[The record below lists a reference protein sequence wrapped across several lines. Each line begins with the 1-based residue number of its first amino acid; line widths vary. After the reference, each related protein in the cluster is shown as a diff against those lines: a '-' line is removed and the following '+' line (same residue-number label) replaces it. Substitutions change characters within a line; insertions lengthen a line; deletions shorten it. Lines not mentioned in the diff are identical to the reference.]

1 MSRPRLYVF
10 DWDGTLID
18 SVSRIVSCLRTAAAD
33 LGFPLRSDAEYGD
46 VIGLGLPQAIATLYP
61 GMGEQEAELYRDRY
75 ADNLSKQLPC
85 TPAVKKAA
93 DFWAVVE
100 AGRKLGDL
108 HCDYETVEPYL
119 VAVATGKS
127 RRGLDRVMARHG
139 LMGFFH
145 ATRCAD
151 ETASKPEP
159 LMLMQI
165 FEELGV
171 SSSES
176 LMVGDTEFDLDMA
189 ARAGA
194 RSVGVSY
201 GVHSKERL
209 LRHRPE
215 RIISSITELRA

>member
-18 SVSRIVSCLRTAAAD
+18 YVSRIVSCLPAPAGD

-75 ADNLSKQLPC
+75 ADRFIE
-85 TPAVKKAA
+85 A
-93 DFWAVVE
+93 D
-100 AGRKLGDL
+100 
-108 HCDYETVEPYL
+108 VEPSGFFDGALETLHLLKSEGHL

>member
-18 SVSRIVSCLRTAAAD
+18 SVPRIVSCLRAAAVD
-33 LGFPLRSDAEYGD
+33 VGFPLRSDAEYGD

-61 GMGEQEAELYRDRY
+61 GLGEQAAEIYRDRY
-75 ADNLSKQLPC
+75 AERFIE
-85 TPAVKKAA
+85 A
-93 DFWAVVE
+93 D
-100 AGRKLGDL
+100 
-108 HCDYETVEPYL
+108 VEPSTFFVGAL
-119 VAVATGKS
+119 ETLQLLKSEGHLLAVATGKS

-165 FEELGV
+165 FDELRV
-171 SSSES
+171 SPAES

-201 GVHSKERL
+201 GVHSRERL
-209 LRHRPE
+209 LRHGPE
-215 RIISSITELRA
+215 RIVSSITELRG

>member
-10 DWDGTLID
+10 DWDGTQID
-18 SVSRIVSCLRTAAAD
+18 SVSRIVSCLRAAAGD

-75 ADNLSKQLPC
+75 ADRFIE
-85 TPAVKKAA
+85 A
-93 DFWAVVE
+93 D
-100 AGRKLGDL
+100 
-108 HCDYETVEPYL
+108 VEPSGFFDGALETLHLLKSEGHL

-176 LMVGDTEFDLDMA
+176 LMVGDTEFDLDLA

-215 RIISSITELRA
+215 RIISSIRELRA